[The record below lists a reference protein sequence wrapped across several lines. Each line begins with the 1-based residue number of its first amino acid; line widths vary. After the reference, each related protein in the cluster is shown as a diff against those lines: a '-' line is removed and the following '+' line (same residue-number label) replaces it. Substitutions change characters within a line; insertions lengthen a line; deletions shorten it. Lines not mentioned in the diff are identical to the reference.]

1 MFINKSL
8 QKKLVFVVLST
19 INSTAIYFCMV
30 YKLRMSFMYFFIF
43 LNDLGENKKITI
55 FCDTWKIFLEHSCTH
70 SFLCCL
76 WLLSPCSGRAESL
89 RQETRKHLLPG
100 PLQRTFTIPFSSHL
114 ELIVVPL
121 CTILFIMLQCMLC
134 CFFAWLT
141 LFFKQ

>member
-55 FCDTWKIFLEHSCTH
+55 FCDT
-70 SFLCCL
+70 
-76 WLLSPCSGRAESL
+76 
-89 RQETRKHLLPG
+89 
-100 PLQRTFTIPFSSHL
+100 
-114 ELIVVPL
+114 
-121 CTILFIMLQCMLC
+121 
-134 CFFAWLT
+134 
-141 LFFKQ
+141 